1 MNFDE
6 ILTMSRFNSKSSTEL
21 KILKIRQFDISRN
34 TQRTTH
40 VIDLIQRVDCNL
52 HMTKQLSMS
61 QIRVYDVVVTC
72 TVFEIFER
80 LSLREF
86 SRETHFR
93 NSTQIYEIDDN
104 QKDLYILQR
113 KQRTRRSRNAK
124 LNENSK
130 RKRRNKIKTRNKTTR
145 MTRISKTSKSS

>member
-1 MNFDE
+1 MNQNVNFLRIASIFENREFDE
-6 ILTMSRFNSKSSTEL
+6 ILTMFRVNSKSSTEL

-61 QIRVYDVVVTC
+61 QIRVFDVVVTC
-72 TVFEIFER
+72 TVFKIFER

-86 SRETHFR
+86 SRGAHFR
-93 NSTQIYEIDDN
+93 DSAQIYEIDDTPSS
-104 QKDLYILQR
+104 DPEMSAARCLESALYFRCHRVPQFV
-113 KQRTRRSRNAK
+113 
-124 LNENSK
+124 
-130 RKRRNKIKTRNKTTR
+130 NKTMITHL
-145 MTRISKTSKSS
+145 

>member
-80 LSLREF
+80 LSLKKF
-86 SRETHFR
+86 SRETHC
-93 NSTQIYEIDDN
+93 
-104 QKDLYILQR
+104 
-113 KQRTRRSRNAK
+113 
-124 LNENSK
+124 
-130 RKRRNKIKTRNKTTR
+130 
-145 MTRISKTSKSS
+145 